1 MSGHKLRRIPVVDN
15 NNAIVGI
22 IAQADLATR
31 ADQAE
36 KPLRW
41 LGKFRNPTKVKGIE
55 RYVPNW

>member
-1 MSGHKLRRIPVVDN
+1 VDN